1 LKYFFS
7 FIGKIHLKAYWITEQ
22 NKPKNMTDTLLA
34 LIDPEVVKTTSATIM
49 KDFKWW
55 ANKHG
60 LTALNMHQ
68 RIPKGRGTRM
78 ELFTHNLR
86 QRQSAATKLLDSMMT
101 SQKDIIAAFLSEIPL
116 AGKSYISSEAANT
129 GKRIYIG
136 KMSPC
141 GWWAAEG
148 EPERGPLYFVL
159 DAMLS
164 TSCFTPS
171 AKRNDLRHSL
181 HTCPK
186 LKKKWLVDG
195 NTANISQEF
204 AMVYACAMFI
214 LTTPKMRMV
223 LTQDESWCAF
233 GTSLMPEAP
242 VVATA
247 VAVVE
252 VAEKTKAPEVAA
264 RKMQAVVRGGAARRM
279 FKNMKQFVQNDD
291 DVADCWEDL

>member
-1 LKYFFS
+1 
-7 FIGKIHLKAYWITEQ
+7 
-22 NKPKNMTDTLLA
+22 MTDTLLP
-34 LIDPEVVKTTSATIM
+34 LIDTAVVKTTSATII
-49 KDFKWW
+49 KDLKWW
-55 ANKHG
+55 ANKYG
-60 LTALNMHQ
+60 ITALNLHQ

-78 ELFTHNLR
+78 ELLIQSLR
-86 QRQSAATKLLDSMMT
+86 QRHGAAAKLLDSMMT
-101 SQKDIIAAFLSEIPL
+101 NQKDIIAAFLAEIPL
-116 AGKSYISSEAANT
+116 AGKSYMSSEAANT

-136 KMSPC
+136 KMGPC

-148 EPERGPLYFVL
+148 EPEQGPFYFVL

-171 AKRNDLRHSL
+171 AKRNDLKHSL
-181 HTCPK
+181 HTCPR

-242 VVATA
+242 VVA

-252 VAEKTKAPEVAA
+252 VAEKTMAPELAA
-264 RKMQAVVRGGAARRM
+264 GKMQAVVRGGAARRM
-279 FKNMKQFVQNDD
+279 FKNMKQFVQKDD
-291 DVADCWEDL
+291 HVVDCWEDL

>member
-1 LKYFFS
+1 
-7 FIGKIHLKAYWITEQ
+7 
-22 NKPKNMTDTLLA
+22 MTDTLLP
-34 LIDPEVVKTTSATIM
+34 LIDTAVVKTTSATII
-49 KDFKWW
+49 KDLKWW
-55 ANKHG
+55 ANKYG
-60 LTALNMHQ
+60 ITALNLHQ

-78 ELFTHNLR
+78 ELLIQSLR
-86 QRQSAATKLLDSMMT
+86 QRHGAAAKLLDSMMT
-101 SQKDIIAAFLSEIPL
+101 NQKDIIAAFLAEIPL
-116 AGKSYISSEAANT
+116 AGKSYMSSEAANT

-136 KMSPC
+136 KMGPC

-148 EPERGPLYFVL
+148 EPEQGPFYFVL

-171 AKRNDLRHSL
+171 AKRNDLKHSL
-181 HTCPK
+181 HTCPR

-242 VVATA
+242 VVA

-252 VAEKTKAPEVAA
+252 VAEKTMAPELAA
-264 RKMQAVVRGGAARRM
+264 GKMQAVVRGGAARRM

-291 DVADCWEDL
+291 DVVDCWEDL